1 MKPLPLSAVT
11 KRLIR
16 IRSYWQIPFRKIRGK
31 KERGGPL
38 LKWDSAVDKL
48 SLLK

>member
-31 KERGGPL
+31 KREVAL
-38 LKWDSAVDKL
+38 C
-48 SLLK
+48 